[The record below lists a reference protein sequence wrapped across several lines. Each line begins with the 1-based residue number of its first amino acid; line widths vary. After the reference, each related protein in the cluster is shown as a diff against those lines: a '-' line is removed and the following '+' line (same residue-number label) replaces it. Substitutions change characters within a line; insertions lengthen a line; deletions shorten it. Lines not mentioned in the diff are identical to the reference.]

1 MKLNSIFKNSLYKY
15 IFIIEMVA
23 PWIVA
28 ILGGIATYFFN
39 SSYRYLRQDLVG
51 RYELYNSIFDVFYIS
66 ALGYA
71 TILIAALIILGFVF
85 LVISLRNA
93 FSKDIERKANLEGS
107 LIIWI
112 CSGGCILGTILFI
125 LLTAGLTYGQSV

>member
-1 MKLNSIFKNSLYKY
+1 
-15 IFIIEMVA
+15 MVA

-39 SSYRYLRQDLVG
+39 SSYRYLRQDMKE
-51 RYELYNSIFDVFYIS
+51 RYELFQKMFNIFYLGV
-66 ALGYA
+66 LGYGTA
-71 TILIAALIILGFVF
+71 LIVGLIILGLVF
-85 LVISLRNA
+85 LIITLRNS
-93 FSKDIERKANLEGS
+93 FSKDFERRANAEGS
-107 LIIWI
+107 LVIWI

>member
-1 MKLNSIFKNSLYKY
+1 
-15 IFIIEMVA
+15 MVA

-39 SSYRYLRQDLVG
+39 SSYQYLRRDLVDQH
-51 RYELYNSIFDVFYIS
+51 ELYLSIFNVFYIS

-71 TILIAALIILGFVF
+71 TILIAALIILGLAF